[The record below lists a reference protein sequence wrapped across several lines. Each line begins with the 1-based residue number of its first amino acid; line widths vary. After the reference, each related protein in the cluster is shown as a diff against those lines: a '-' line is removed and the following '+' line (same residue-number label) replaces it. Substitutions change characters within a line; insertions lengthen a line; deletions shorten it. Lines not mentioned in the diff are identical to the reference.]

1 MVVLFM
7 MAIEML
13 LTILSDLPYNRP
25 AFWWWRGCPISRG
38 LAIMAQFEFNNL
50 GLGIQET
57 SFTCDGLVMGGYY
70 ADPEQDCQAYHVCLQ
85 VIFIGNL
92 GKISRRAF
100 SPGRRPKPL
109 PSLFPLSKWNSFQ
122 PGDLCLRLV
131 VSEHMASK
139 SPQLTPL
146 CQRFNVDCGAAAGLY
161 GAAEGAFGSSGGD
174 SDSDAGECPAPS
186 DGGDCA
192 GAVSN
197 CWSPGQRDTGG
208 RRFSFK

>member
-1 MVVLFM
+1 
-7 MAIEML
+7 
-13 LTILSDLPYNRP
+13 
-25 AFWWWRGCPISRG
+25 
-38 LAIMAQFEFNNL
+38 MAQFEFNNL

-109 PSLFPLSKWNSFQ
+109 PSLLPLSKWNSFQ

-131 VSEHMASK
+131 VSEQIK
-139 SPQLTPL
+139 SPHLTLSAKGSMWTVKQLPASTVQLKVRSEAPEVIPTPML
-146 CQRFNVDCGAAAGLY
+146 ESALLLLMEVIVLAQSAT
-161 GAAEGAFGSSGGD
+161 
-174 SDSDAGECPAPS
+174 
-186 DGGDCA
+186 A
-192 GAVSN
+192 GALDRGIQV
-197 CWSPGQRDTGG
+197 GG
-208 RRFSFK
+208 GFLLNEYAGWLWRWHSMINR

>member
-1 MVVLFM
+1 
-7 MAIEML
+7 MAWQL
-13 LTILSDLPYNRP
+13 WP
-25 AFWWWRGCPISRG
+25 
-38 LAIMAQFEFNNL
+38 NL
-50 GLGIQET
+50 NVIIIQET

-131 VSEHMASK
+131 VSRRGCSCRTWS
-139 SPQLTPL
+139 SPCSPGSTWT
-146 CQRFNVDCGAAAGLY
+146 AGLLLVSTEPRRELLE
-161 GAAEGAFGSSGGD
+161 ARQLVQEVITWSWRTPVS
-174 SDSDAGECPAPS
+174 ECLMLLT
-186 DGGDCA
+186 
-192 GAVSN
+192 
-197 CWSPGQRDTGG
+197 WI
-208 RRFSFK
+208 